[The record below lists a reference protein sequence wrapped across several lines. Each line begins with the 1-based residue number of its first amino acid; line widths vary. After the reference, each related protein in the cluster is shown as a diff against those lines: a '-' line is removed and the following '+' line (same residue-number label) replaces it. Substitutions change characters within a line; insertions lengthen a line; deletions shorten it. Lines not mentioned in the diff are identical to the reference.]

1 MEILIFPISNG
12 MKLVE
17 YLKNTKAEFKHVSW
31 PTRKQAITF
40 TIIVVVISFAVA
52 LYLGFFDF
60 IFSKILEFFIL

>member
-1 MEILIFPISNG
+1 